1 MGKGGEVTEG
11 LALIA
16 GDDGRMRRGGGGWR
30 KSNAERW
37 MMEEERKEGESLVP
51 VGV

>member
-1 MGKGGEVTEG
+1 MGKGGEVKEG

-16 GDDGRMRRGGGGWR
+16 GDDGRMRRGGWR